1 MPGAVCGTESHP
13 CPVHSED
20 EREAQKWTPSDR
32 AMVSPKAPGGKSL
45 FGRPL
50 SEEGCWG
57 SGSNA
62 REPENRDEVG
72 GALWMR
78 FKALEEWMDGGWG
91 TPEVNRKWRAPEK
104 RGRLGGGDLAL
115 HS

>member
-1 MPGAVCGTESHP
+1 
-13 CPVHSED
+13 
-20 EREAQKWTPSDR
+20 
-32 AMVSPKAPGGKSL
+32 MVSPKAPGGKSL

-72 GALWMR
+72 GGTVDEIQGTR
-78 FKALEEWMDGGWG
+78 GVDGWG
-91 TPEVNRKWRAPEK
+91 VGNPRSQPEMEGPREERAAW
-104 RGRLGGGDLAL
+104 GR
-115 HS
+115 